1 MRPIWKG
8 FISFGLVN
16 VPVTLYP
23 AEKRAELSFHLLD
36 SANSSRVRYERVNS
50 ETGEEVPW
58 SRIVKGFEYDKGN
71 YVIVSDEDFKRA
83 APEATKTIDIE
94 TFVDIDE
101 IDPIYFD
108 KPYYL
113 EPGKGG
119 AKGYVLLRETLRDS
133 NKVGIARVV
142 IRTRQYL
149 AAMAPRGDALALNL
163 MRYQMEVRSTEDL
176 DLPGSPSS
184 VKVTKQELKMAQT
197 LVDSMTRAWD
207 PSEYHDEYREKL
219 MSWIDERIEA
229 GEFERA
235 PEAEEPDHAPAPINL
250 MEALKKS
257 IAKPKPT
264 AKKSSRKKA
273 G

>member
-23 AEKRAELSFHLLD
+23 AEKRTELSFHLLD
-36 SANSSRVRYERVNS
+36 SANSSRVRYERINAD
-50 ETGEEVPW
+50 TGEEVPW
-58 SRIVKGFEYDKGN
+58 NRIVKGFEYEKGS
-71 YVIVSDEDFKRA
+71 YVIISDEDFKRA
-83 APEATKTIDIE
+83 SPEATKTIDIE
-94 TFVDIDE
+94 SFVDLDE

-119 AKGYVLLRETLRDS
+119 AKGYVLLRETLRES
-133 NKVGIARVV
+133 NKVGIAKVV

-149 AAMAPRGDALALNL
+149 AAMAPRGKALALNL
-163 MRYQMEVRSTEDL
+163 MRYQMEVRPLEDL
-176 DLPGSPSS
+176 DLPGTPAS
-184 VKVTKQELKMAQT
+184 VKVSKQELKMAHT
-197 LVDSMTRAWD
+197 LVESMSRKWD
-207 PSEYHDEYREKL
+207 PSEYHDEYRERL
-219 MSWIDERIEA
+219 MKWIDERIEA
-229 GEFERA
+229 GEFERT
-235 PEAEEPDHAPAPINL
+235 PEAEEPEYAPAPINL

-257 IAKPKPT
+257 IAKPKPAT
-264 AKKSSRKKA
+264 KKTSRKKA